1 MKLHILSGGKLEIR
15 KSIYFADADRS
26 EMLELPVAC
35 GLVRHAQGNM
45 LFDTG
50 CHPSVAVDAE
60 ARWGGLSKFMRPI
73 MDKDDNVLTS
83 LKALDLDATDIDCVV
98 CSHLHPD
105 HCGCNEY
112 FTNATVLV
120 SREELKAARAPEAIK
135 VGYYAADFEHPMP
148 IDEVDG
154 ERDVF
159 GDGKV
164 VLKPLPGHTP
174 GSIGAMVAL
183 DKAGLMFLTSDAV
196 SIRKNLDDDAPPRN
210 TWNMDVAHE
219 TFAEVRHVENSGA
232 TIICGHD
239 IGQWNTLK
247 KGAEFYD

>member
-1 MKLHILSGGKLEIR
+1 MKLHFLSGGRLEIR
-15 KSIYFADADRS
+15 KSIYFVDADRD

-35 GLVRHAQGNM
+35 GLVRHAQGNL

-50 CHPSVAVDAE
+50 CHPSVAENAE
-60 ARWGGLSKFMRPI
+60 ARWGGLTKFMRPT
-73 MDKDDNVLTS
+73 MDANDNVLVS
-83 LKALDLDATDIDCVV
+83 LDALDLAPTDIDCVV

-112 FTNATVLV
+112 FTNATILV
-120 SREELKAARAPEAIK
+120 SREELTAARAPDAIK
-135 VGYYAADFEHPMP
+135 HGYYAADFEHPIP

-183 DKAGLMFLTSDAV
+183 DKSGLMFLTSDAV
-196 SIRKNLDDDAPPRN
+196 SIRQNLDDDAPPRN
-210 TWNMDVAHE
+210 TWNRDAAFK
-219 TFAEVRHVENSGA
+219 TFAEVRHVERGGA

-239 IGQWNTLK
+239 IAQWNSLK